1 MENNCRSEVTH
12 FFVYLTLAMKVWS
25 TRPLPGPACA
35 APAESPGNA
44 APVCPQTVEWCHT
57 SLGKAA
63 WQRLLLLLKKLHLLD
78 LTLETMGYCPGMNRE
93 LGDTAEPLQFML
105 LLELL
110 QIPAALMISAQLA
123 QRKTK
128 KANGSVVM
136 SQTNMGLLLF
146 HSSVSEHEEDA
157 DQQSL
162 QGECEKRAQPSA
174 ETSVQPKRQ
183 CSGKR
188 AWLPAWSPTKRI
200 PAGCSSSGVSGC
212 RKPLGGEHRAF
223 PMESGWHPLWAL
235 KM

>member
-1 MENNCRSEVTH
+1 MQHQLSPLGTLHQSVRRQSSGVIPHSE
-12 FFVYLTLAMKVWS
+12 
-25 TRPLPGPACA
+25 R
-35 APAESPGNA
+35 
-44 APVCPQTVEWCHT
+44 QR
-57 SLGKAA
+57 GKD
-63 WQRLLLLLKKLHLLD
+63 LLLLLKKLHLLD

-188 AWLPAWSPTKRI
+188 AWLPA
-200 PAGCSSSGVSGC
+200 
-212 RKPLGGEHRAF
+212 
-223 PMESGWHPLWAL
+223 
-235 KM
+235 

>member
-1 MENNCRSEVTH
+1 MLHQSVRRQLRGVIPHSE
-12 FFVYLTLAMKVWS
+12 
-25 TRPLPGPACA
+25 R
-35 APAESPGNA
+35 
-44 APVCPQTVEWCHT
+44 QR
-57 SLGKAA
+57 GKD
-63 WQRLLLLLKKLHLLD
+63 LLLLLKKLHLLD
-78 LTLETMGYCPGMNRE
+78 LTLETMGSCPGMNRD

-110 QIPAALMISAQLA
+110 QILAALMISAQLA

-128 KANGSVVM
+128 KANGSIVM

-146 HSSVSEHEEDA
+146 HSSVSEHKEDA

-188 AWLPAWSPTKRI
+188 AWLACMISHQENPSWLQLQW
-200 PAGCSSSGVSGC
+200 C
-212 RKPLGGEHRAF
+212 
-223 PMESGWHPLWAL
+223 LWMQEASWRGAL
-235 KM
+235 SFSHGKKA